1 MFKNNEGGVAAT
13 RRRARGLRLMAVTVG
28 AAVVLGC
35 AVAVPA
41 QQSYAA
47 GDSDYE
53 VVEVAD
59 FAWTPEEDCTACHH
73 KQVESLEKDNRL
85 VFKHAAMLTCTDCHN
100 NADVE
105 EAEEGAEASD
115 EASADESAPEKP
127 KHSANI
133 LSLKTLEEIH
143 EGVTDTKDPKKGQ
156 LYSSE
161 VVDDT
166 CLACHPREGLI
177 EATADCETLKDADGT
192 VVNPHDI
199 PSTEAHDSTILCV
212 SCHAMHSKEDSWAAY
227 RTCTSCHHSEIWE
240 CGTCHTYEK
249 TS

>member
-1 MFKNNEGGVAAT
+1 MRSNNES
-13 RRRARGLRLMAVTVG
+13 ARGKWGLRLMAVAAG
-28 AAVVLGC
+28 AAFVLGC
-35 AVAVPA
+35 AVAMPA
-41 QQSYAA
+41 QQSLAA
-47 GDSDYE
+47 DDYE
-53 VVEVAD
+53 VVEITD
-59 FAWTPEEDCTACHH
+59 FAWTPEQDCTACHH

-85 VFKHAAMLTCTDCHN
+85 VSKHAAMLTCTDCHN
-100 NADVE
+100 NLDVDGMAMGSDAAD
-105 EAEEGAEASD
+105 
-115 EASADESAPEKP
+115 ASAAAEGP

-133 LSLKTLEEIH
+133 LELKTLEEVH
-143 EGVTDTKDPKKGQ
+143 EGITSTKDPKKGR
-156 LYSSE
+156 LYSTE

-166 CLACHPREGLI
+166 CLTCHPRETLI

-199 PSTEAHDSTILCV
+199 PSTEAHDSRIMCV
-212 SCHAMHSKEDSWAAY
+212 TCHEMHSKEDSWAAY